1 MATRKCVPGYLL
13 HKSRGVGKVVI
24 HGKTH
29 YLPGE
34 YGSDESKAEYERQI
48 AEYLLKK
55 DRPETVNV
63 TINRLC
69 VAFLE
74 HLQSYYVKDG
84 SVTAEVGA
92 IRCSLR
98 PAVWPWT
105 STLVRTGQREIIS
118 PRDSGTEKRD

>member
-1 MATRKCVPGYLL
+1 MATRKSVPGYLL

-55 DRPETVNV
+55 DRPETINV

-74 HLQSYYVKDG
+74 HAQSYYVKDG
-84 SVTAEVGA
+84 TVTAEVGA
-92 IRCSLR
+92 IRCSL
-98 PAVWPWT
+98 PSV
-105 STLVRTGQREIIS
+105 
-118 PRDSGTEKRD
+118 D

>member
-1 MATRKCVPGYLL
+1 MAARKCVPGYLL

-34 YGSDESKAEYERQI
+34 YGSEESKAEYERQI

-74 HLQSYYVKDG
+74 RAQSYYVKDG
-84 SVTAEVGA
+84 TVTAEVGA
-92 IRCSLR
+92 IRCSLCPPTDLWQGVVSKTPEYWGKER
-98 PAVWPWT
+98 
-105 STLVRTGQREIIS
+105 G
-118 PRDSGTEKRD
+118 